1 MQKSAPNPTV
11 ETESQTG
18 GRTLSRLAKS
28 RSGNTFVILAAA
40 FVPMAAFVG
49 AGFDM
54 SRSYLVK
61 SRLQTACDS
70 GALAARRAMSGSGW
84 GTASQAAADSYFDAN
99 FQSGRF
105 GTTGLA
111 RSFTSVDSEIVQG
124 VASADVPTTIMKMFG
139 NDVVKVDVNCQAI
152 MNLPNTD
159 VMFVLDT
166 TGSMDQTNP
175 GDPTSKIVA
184 LRNSVQNF
192 HDTLEGAKSSGVQVR
207 YGYVP
212 YSTNV
217 NVGHL
222 LKRDWMVDDWT
233 YQSRIPDSSAGMVT
247 TYDWPRISG
256 TLTWTVTHPP
266 LGACNKPAN
275 TEVYTNGT
283 TPVVTVSG
291 STTVTT
297 DQYTINGIRYYLEK
311 TDHSC
316 TLTAGLFTNYVEQRV
331 QTVKPAT
338 TGTDFFWNYRPVEYD
353 VSSLKGSNSDGTMA
367 GGSITAPVG
376 HNFAP
381 TSVTWNGCIEER
393 ATVRTDDYSPIPAT
407 ARDLDIDAVP
417 VAGEPATQW
426 RPALS
431 GLVFYRY
438 WPGDWHMDPVRTTD
452 EYDNLAEYA
461 GGVYAACP
469 TAARKLAPMSNGET
483 TTYLDSLTT
492 DGNTYHDIGM
502 IWGLRLMSATGLFA
516 AENVKTPSGQGIVRH
531 LIFMTDGDTNT
542 DNLDYDAYGLAGL
555 DRRRTDPASVPT
567 EPDTVEIVENR
578 LAALCEDAKDHRNI
592 TIWVIAFGTTLT
604 PLLENCA
611 SPGNAF
617 EANNAPSLNSTFA
630 EIASK
635 IANLRL
641 KN

>member
-1 MQKSAPNPTV
+1 MQKQPSNSV
-11 ETESQTG
+11 K
-18 GRTLSRLAKS
+18 GRTSGMLSRLAKS
-28 RSGNTFVILAAA
+28 RSGNTVVILAAA
-40 FVPMAAFVG
+40 LVPMAAFVG

-54 SRSYLVK
+54 SRSYMVK

-70 GALAARRAMSGSGW
+70 GALAARRAMTSSGW
-84 GTASQAAADSYFDAN
+84 GAASQAAATSYFDAN
-99 FQSGRF
+99 FQAGRY
-105 GTTGLA
+105 GTTDLA

-139 NDVVKVDVNCQAI
+139 NDVVSVDVKCQAI

-166 TGSMDQTNP
+166 TGSMEQTNP
-175 GDPTSKIVA
+175 GDPTSKIRA
-184 LRNSVQNF
+184 LRDSVQNF
-192 HDTLEGAKSSGVQVR
+192 HDTLEGAKSAGVQVR

-212 YSTNV
+212 YATNV

-222 LKRDWMVDDWT
+222 LQRDWVVDDWT

-247 TYDWPRISG
+247 THAWPRISG
-256 TLTWTVTHPP
+256 TLTWSETHPP
-266 LGACNKPAN
+266 LSNCVKPTD
-275 TEVYTNGT
+275 TEVSSNHTV
-283 TPVVTVSG
+283 PVVTTSG

-297 DQYTINGIRYYLEK
+297 NQYTLNGIRYYLNK

-316 TLTAGLFTNYVEQRV
+316 TLSAGTFTNYVEQHV
-331 QTVKPAT
+331 ETTKPAT
-338 TGTDFFWNYRPVEYD
+338 AGSDFFWNYRPVEYD
-353 VSSLKGSNSDGTMA
+353 VSPLKGSNSDGTMA
-367 GGSITAPVG
+367 GGSITAPIG

-393 ATVRTDDYSPIPAT
+393 DTVRTDDYSPIPAA

-438 WPGDWHMDPVRTTD
+438 WPGDWHMGNVRTTD
-452 EYDNLAEYA
+452 EYDDLASYE
-461 GGVYAACP
+461 GGRYSNCP
-469 TAARKLAPMSNGET
+469 TAAVKLAPMTNGQT
-483 TTYLDSLTT
+483 TTYLDKLTT
-492 DGNTYHDIGM
+492 GGNTYHDIGM
-502 IWGLRLMSATGLFA
+502 VWGLRLMSATGLFA
-516 AENVKTPSGQGIVRH
+516 TENHKTPAGQEIVRH

-555 DRRRTDPASVPT
+555 DRRRTNPASLAT
-567 EPDTVEIVENR
+567 EADTIEIVENR
-578 LAALCEDAKDHRNI
+578 LSALCEVAKDRNI

-611 SPGNAF
+611 SPGSAF
-617 EANNAPSLNSTFA
+617 EADNTSALNSSFA

-641 KN
+641 KE